1 MAAVMAYLG
10 LGSNLGRRDSNL
22 ALATKTLGR
31 HLTRAIQGGGDS
43 LPHACAQTEVLR
55 SSSIYETSPLGL
67 TDQPDF
73 LNSVLE
79 IRTTLPP
86 EELLAWVKAVEKEC
100 GRKPGVRHGP
110 RHIDVDILLYGDV
123 VIDLPDLQ
131 IPHSQLHLRAFA
143 LIPLAELD
151 RSIVHP
157 LLHTSIGVL
166 AAAVDGRQGVKVWAP
181 PPNS

>member
-1 MAAVMAYLG
+1 MAAVTAYLG
-10 LGSNLGRRDSNL
+10 LGSNLGHRESNL
-22 ALATKTLGR
+22 ALATKMLRGGQFR
-31 HLTRAIQGGGDS
+31 VSQGAGAPP
-43 LPHACAQTEVLR
+43 PHDGTQVDVLR

-110 RHIDVDILLYGDV
+110 RHIDVDILIYGDA

-131 IPHSQLHLRAFA
+131 IPHSQMHLRAFA

-151 RSIVHP
+151 RSLVHP
-157 LLHTSIGVL
+157 LLRSTIGGL
-166 AAAVDGRQGVKVWAP
+166 AAAVDGKQGVKAWAP
-181 PPNS
+181 PP

>member
-10 LGSNLGRRDSNL
+10 LGSNLGQRESNL
-22 ALATKTLGR
+22 AFATKTLR
-31 HLTRAIQGGGDS
+31 REGGGAS
-43 LPHACAQTEVLR
+43 LPHARAEVEVLR

-79 IRTTLPP
+79 IRTTLPA
-86 EELLAWVKAVEKEC
+86 EALLAWVKAVEKQC

-110 RHIDVDILLYGDV
+110 RHIDVDILLYDDA
-123 VIDLPDLQ
+123 VINLPDLQ
-131 IPHSQLHLRAFA
+131 IPHSQMHLRAFA

-151 RSIVHP
+151 RSLVHP
-157 LLHTSIGVL
+157 LLHTKIGDL
-166 AAAVDGRQGVKVWAP
+166 AAAVDGRQGVKVWTP
-181 PPNS
+181 PPDS